1 LQTEKK
7 TMTENSEIDGLPAK
21 ILRFILREPSLALT
35 ISYLVLIIVG
45 MFFSYAYYLRWGIDV
60 FQYATISDF
69 ILAPFKDTIVLLFA
83 IISILLSW
91 LVFEFSKKMDQR
103 FPKLSRILWFGVK
116 PGSSTYHN
124 FYFSSLVFGF
134 LYYLWLSSE
143 LFAEWKFG
151 RMLKSKENYAVEV
164 LFHSQP
170 EKGWVRFIQIGQ
182 LENFS
187 LLAYP
192 ENNIVMVV
200 PLEGNVAAI
209 RIVSKASENLNLKSS
224 KQ

>member
-1 LQTEKK
+1 MKE
-7 TMTENSEIDGLPAK
+7 ESEIDGLPAK
-21 ILRFILREPSLALT
+21 LLRFILREPSLALT
-35 ISYLVLIIVG
+35 VSYLVLIIVG
-45 MFFSYAYYLRWGIDV
+45 MVFSYAYYLRWGIDV

-69 ILAPFKDTIVLLFA
+69 ILAPLKDTIILLFA
-83 IISILLSW
+83 IISILFSW
-91 LVFEFSKKMDQR
+91 LVLELSKKIDKK
-103 FPKLSRILWFGVK
+103 FPKLAKIMWLGVE
-116 PGSSTYHN
+116 PGTSVYRN
-124 FYFSSLVFGF
+124 IYLFSSVFGF
-134 LYYLWLSSE
+134 LTYLLFCSE
-143 LFAEWKFG
+143 IFAKWKFG
-151 RMLKSKENYAVEV
+151 RMLKSKGNYAVEV

-192 ENNIVMVV
+192 ENNNVMVV

>member
-1 LQTEKK
+1 MK
-7 TMTENSEIDGLPAK
+7 ENSEIDDLMAK
-21 ILRFILREPSLALT
+21 IPKFILREPSLALT
-35 ISYLVLIIVG
+35 LSYLVLIIIG
-45 MFFSYAYYLRWGIDV
+45 MVFSYAYYLSWGIDV

-91 LVFEFSKKMDQR
+91 LVFEFSKKMDR
-103 FPKLSRILWFGVK
+103 KFPKLTKIMWFGVE
-116 PGSSTYHN
+116 PGTSAYRN
-124 FYFSSLVFGF
+124 IYLSSLVFGF
-134 LYYLWLSSE
+134 LSYMSLCSE
-143 LFAEWKFG
+143 IFASWKYG

-170 EKGWVRFIQIGQ
+170 ENGWLRFIRVGQ

-187 LLAYP
+187 ILAYP
-192 ENNIVMVV
+192 ENNNVLVI

-209 RIVSKASENLNLKSS
+209 RILNRGSEKLNSKSS
-224 KQ
+224 KP

>member
-1 LQTEKK
+1 MKED
-7 TMTENSEIDGLPAK
+7 SEIDGLPTK

-35 ISYLVLIIVG
+35 LSYLVLIIIG
-45 MFFSYAYYLRWGIDV
+45 MVFSYHYYLNWGIDV

-69 ILAPFKDTIVLLFA
+69 ILAPFKDAIVLLFGT
-83 IISILLSW
+83 ISILLSW
-91 LVFEFSKKMDQR
+91 LVFELSKKLDQS

-116 PGSSTYHN
+116 PGTSTYHN

-134 LYYLWLSSE
+134 IYYLWLSSE
-143 LFAEWKFG
+143 LFAGWKFG

-187 LLAYP
+187 ILAYP
-192 ENNIVMVV
+192 ENNNVLVV
-200 PLEGNVAAI
+200 PLEGNIAAI
-209 RIVSKASENLNLKSS
+209 RTVNRASENLNLKSS